1 MVDLSSGLAGVHRDE
16 HSPGE
21 PGAEH
26 AGGHAGTARQ
36 LHGDGLARCDAG
48 LDELGRDVLRHLGE
62 LGLRELGVDGA
73 DERLAL
79 RRGVVE
85 EEPRQAV

>member
-1 MVDLSSGLAGVHRDE
+1 MVDFSSRLPGVHRDE
-16 HSPGE
+16 HRTGE
-21 PGAEH
+21 PCAEH

-36 LHGDGLARCDAG
+36 LHGDGLARGDAG
-48 LDELGRDVLRHLGE
+48 FDQLRRDVLGHMGE

-73 DERLAL
+73 DER
-79 RRGVVE
+79 VVVGGRMIE